1 MPLFEKLTSVRI
13 NKSRFQDIIFLIGIF
28 LFSALLILGLFPKDI
43 DIKTG
48 KSFFLYY
55 MMTIPIIAAVYFI
68 VISFRRKLYSEP
80 SEIGSSIRIKIAIAF
95 VFVAV
100 LPSLPIILISNN
112 IINKTLAE
120 LISEKTSHSLEES
133 IAMSTESISDSHS
146 GMQSELKSL
155 DYLLR
160 KGVVDIRSRRSREL
174 IKSMFAL
181 RGYNLLIYR
190 VLNSAPFDNS
200 IVTIDG
206 SRKVNSYENSIEKFL
221 AAVNLKENNKIYNL
235 FVGKDTVLLGRLNS
249 GGYLIA
255 IFKKIPEKIFNRI
268 TIYEDA
274 LRRYKQTEFLKPYFQ
289 TGVGIFLLLLS
300 ILIILISVAVSV
312 FLSRSITKPV
322 LDLADAAKSVASGN
336 FDIKLER
343 SSPDELSLLFQ
354 SFNEMVTQLNESR
367 EILYQTQKLEAWR
380 EMARKL
386 VHEIKNPLTPI
397 KLSAERIRKRYS
409 EGHPEID
416 NIVMTGSETI
426 IEGVNI
432 LMRILSEFS
441 KFARLPDM
449 KPEYKSLNPVIENCI
464 NFFHGHEGVTFHLE
478 LDSNV
483 PDTYFDKMLLR
494 QALTNIIQNAIDAIE
509 SNGNIYV
516 QSELVQDGNDFIR
529 ISIKDDGAGIG
540 EEDRGKIFEPT
551 FSTKEKGTGLGLTIV
566 EKIILEHHGKIYLNS
581 TPGKGSEFIVE
592 LPVIQEGV
600 FRDGEDTHS

>member
-13 NKSRFQDIIFLIGIF
+13 NKSRLQDIIFLIGIF

-43 DIKTG
+43 DIETG

-160 KGVVDIRSRRSREL
+160 QGVVDIRSRRSRGL

-181 RGYNLLIYR
+181 RGYNLLFFR

-200 IVTIDG
+200 IVPIDG
-206 SRKVNSYENSIEKFL
+206 LRKVNSYENSIEKFL
-221 AAVNLKENNKIYNL
+221 AAVNLKEDNKIYNL

-336 FDIKLER
+336 FNIKMER

-354 SFNEMVTQLNESR
+354 SFNEMVAQLNESR

-416 NIVMTGSETI
+416 TIVMTGSETI
-426 IEGVNI
+426 IEEVNV

-478 LDSNV
+478 LDNNV
-483 PDTYFDKMLLR
+483 PDTYFDRMLLR

-516 QSELVQDGNDFIR
+516 QSKLVQDGNDFIR
-529 ISIKDDGAGIG
+529 ISIKDDGAGIS
-540 EEDRGKIFEPT
+540 EEDRGRIFEPT

-600 FRDGEDTHS
+600 F

>member
-68 VISFRRKLYSEP
+68 VISFRRKLYSVP

-112 IINKTLAE
+112 IINKTLTE

-160 KGVVDIRSRRSREL
+160 NGVIDIKSRGGREL
-174 IKSMFAL
+174 IKNMVAL
-181 RGYNLLIYR
+181 KGYNLLFFRIQK
-190 VLNSAPFDNS
+190 SAPFNNS
-200 IVTIDG
+200 IVLIDG
-206 SRKVNSYENSIEKFL
+206 SRKVDDYETSMEKFL
-221 AAVNLKENNKIYNL
+221 AAVNLKEENKIYNL
-235 FVGKDTVLLGRLNS
+235 FVGQDSVLLGRLNS

-255 IFKKIPEKIFNRI
+255 IFKIIPEKIFNRI
-268 TIYEDA
+268 AIYEDA
-274 LRRYKQTEFLKPYFQ
+274 LRRYKQREFLRPYFQ

-300 ILIILISVAVSV
+300 ILIILISIAVSV

-336 FDIKLER
+336 FDIKLDR

-397 KLSAERIRKRYS
+397 KLSAERIKKRYN

-426 IEGVNI
+426 IEGVNV

-464 NFFHGHEGVTFHLE
+464 NFFHGHEGVTFHLD

-483 PDTYFDKMLLR
+483 PDTYFDRMLLR

-509 SNGNIYV
+509 SDGNIYV
-516 QSELVQDGNDFIR
+516 QSKLVKDGNDFIR

-566 EKIILEHHGKIYLNS
+566 EKIILEHHGKIYLNL
-581 TPGKGSEFIVE
+581 TRGKGSEFIVE
-592 LPVIQEGV
+592 LPVIQEGE
-600 FRDGEDTHS
+600 FQDGEDTHS

>member
-43 DIKTG
+43 DIETG

-80 SEIGSSIRIKIAIAF
+80 SEVGSSIRIKIAIAF

-100 LPSLPIILISNN
+100 LPSLPIILVSNN

-133 IAMSTESISDSHS
+133 IAMSTESISESHS
-146 GMQSELKSL
+146 RMQSELKSL
-155 DYLLR
+155 DYMLR
-160 KGVVDIRSRRSREL
+160 KGVVDIRSHQSRGL
-174 IKSMFAL
+174 IKNMFAL
-181 RGYNLLIYR
+181 KGYNLLIFR
-190 VLNSAPFDNS
+190 VLKSAPFDNS
-200 IVTIDG
+200 IVHIDR
-206 SRKVNSYENSIEKFL
+206 SRKANIYDNSIEKFL

-235 FVGKDTVLLGRLNS
+235 FVDKDSILLGKLNS
-249 GGYLIA
+249 GDYLIV

-300 ILIILISVAVSV
+300 ILIVLISIAVSV
-312 FLSRSITKPV
+312 FLSRSIAKPV

-336 FDIKLER
+336 FNIRLER

-354 SFNEMVTQLNESR
+354 SFNEMVAQLNESR

-426 IEGVNI
+426 IEGVNV

-483 PDTYFDKMLLR
+483 PDTYFDRMLLR

-516 QSELVQDGNDFIR
+516 QSKLVQNGNDFIR
-529 ISIKDDGAGIG
+529 ISIRDDGAGIS
-540 EEDRGKIFEPT
+540 EEDRGRIFEPT

-581 TPGKGSEFIVE
+581 ARGKGSEFIVE